1 MWLEDAIR
9 PVASEESMRISFPFV
24 AVLLGA
30 MAATPVLPAAAQAH
44 AGHHAT
50 TPAQPG
56 TGKRWATDA
65 PLRKGMAEIR
75 IAVGALQPGEGR
87 HIGPE
92 QAAAL
97 ATRVEGQVAYLVAN
111 CKLEPQAD
119 AALHAIIARLLQ
131 GAAALKADPSDLGAR
146 ATLRQ
151 ALQDYPRQFDD
162 PGWTTSEPEEH

>member
-1 MWLEDAIR
+1 
-9 PVASEESMRISFPFV
+9 MRISLPVV
-24 AVLLGA
+24 AVLVCA
-30 MAATPVLPAAAQAH
+30 MAAPMALPAAAQDH

-50 TPAQPG
+50 PPPQPEAG
-56 TGKRWATDA
+56 QRWATDA

-75 IAVGALQPGEGR
+75 AAVGALQHYEHG

-92 QAAAL
+92 QATTL

-111 CKLEPQAD
+111 CRLEPQAD
-119 AALHAIIARLLQ
+119 AALHAIIAKLLQ
-131 GAAALKADPSDLGAR
+131 GAAALKADPKDLAAV

-162 PGWTTSEPEEH
+162 PGWATAEPEEH

>member
-1 MWLEDAIR
+1 
-9 PVASEESMRISFPFV
+9 MRISLPVV
-24 AVLLGA
+24 AVLVCA
-30 MAATPVLPAAAQAH
+30 MAAPMALPAAAQDH

-50 TPAQPG
+50 PPAQPEAG
-56 TGKRWATDA
+56 QRWATDA

-75 IAVGALQPGEGR
+75 AAVGALQHYEHG

-92 QAAAL
+92 QATTL

-111 CKLEPQAD
+111 CRLEPQAD
-119 AALHAIIARLLQ
+119 AALHAIIAKLLQ
-131 GAAALKADPSDLGAR
+131 GAAALKADPKDLAAV

-162 PGWTTSEPEEH
+162 PGWATAEPEEH